1 MHLEFIVAVGVLV
14 NKGIRPIRNSI
25 SSGYNIQVIVTDIRM
40 RSDIHSIIDFPS
52 LQLRQRC
59 LRMGLFNGRGIVCIA
74 KEEIVDTMRHIQTC
88 YFSLH
93 FQPRVDVVV
102 GMTTEMEI
110 PWNLLHSKIAL
121 EVATQ
126 LITEG
131 FSGDLILLVRVS
143 LSQQF
148 EILTLIDFVS
158 LRIYS
163 IFFDRRN
170 VGTV

>member
-1 MHLEFIVAVGVLV
+1 
-14 NKGIRPIRNSI
+14 
-25 SSGYNIQVIVTDIRM
+25 
-40 RSDIHSIIDFPS
+40 
-52 LQLRQRC
+52 
-59 LRMGLFNGRGIVCIA
+59 
-74 KEEIVDTMRHIQTC
+74 
-88 YFSLH
+88 
-93 FQPRVDVVV
+93 
-102 GMTTEMEI
+102 MTTEMEI

-131 FSGDLILLVRVS
+131 FPGDLILLVRVS

>member
-1 MHLEFIVAVGVLV
+1 
-14 NKGIRPIRNSI
+14 
-25 SSGYNIQVIVTDIRM
+25 
-40 RSDIHSIIDFPS
+40 
-52 LQLRQRC
+52 
-59 LRMGLFNGRGIVCIA
+59 
-74 KEEIVDTMRHIQTC
+74 
-88 YFSLH
+88 
-93 FQPRVDVVV
+93 
-102 GMTTEMEI
+102 MEI

>member
-1 MHLEFIVAVGVLV
+1 
-14 NKGIRPIRNSI
+14 
-25 SSGYNIQVIVTDIRM
+25 
-40 RSDIHSIIDFPS
+40 
-52 LQLRQRC
+52 
-59 LRMGLFNGRGIVCIA
+59 
-74 KEEIVDTMRHIQTC
+74 
-88 YFSLH
+88 
-93 FQPRVDVVV
+93 
-102 GMTTEMEI
+102 MEI

-126 LITEG
+126 LITES
-131 FSGDLILLVRVS
+131 FPGDLILLVRVS

>member
-1 MHLEFIVAVGVLV
+1 
-14 NKGIRPIRNSI
+14 
-25 SSGYNIQVIVTDIRM
+25 
-40 RSDIHSIIDFPS
+40 
-52 LQLRQRC
+52 
-59 LRMGLFNGRGIVCIA
+59 
-74 KEEIVDTMRHIQTC
+74 
-88 YFSLH
+88 
-93 FQPRVDVVV
+93 
-102 GMTTEMEI
+102 MTTEMEI